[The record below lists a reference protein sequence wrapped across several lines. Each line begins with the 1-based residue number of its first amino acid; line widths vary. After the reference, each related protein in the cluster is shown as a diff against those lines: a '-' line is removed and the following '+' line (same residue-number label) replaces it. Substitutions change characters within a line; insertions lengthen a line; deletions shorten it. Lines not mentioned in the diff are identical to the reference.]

1 MSRIQRGCLFGRGR
15 VNNPARGVNKSNW
28 VFDLA
33 MADAGDVP
41 TPNSVTME
49 TKLLFKHAV
58 SLTEQ
63 GSSFWQMCFCTLC
76 GWFVDDECFWNELL
90 SSLSSEMQ

>member
-1 MSRIQRGCLFGRGR
+1 M
-15 VNNPARGVNKSNW
+15 NKSNW

-33 MADAGDVP
+33 MADAEDVP

-58 SLTEQ
+58 SLSK
-63 GSSFWQMCFCTLC
+63 GLLFGRRVSVP
-76 GWFVDDECFWNELL
+76 FVDGLQMMNASGTSCFLL
-90 SSLSSEMQ
+90 SPLKCNKFLLCRTPHSPLKQRFHFSTGF

>member
-1 MSRIQRGCLFGRGR
+1 M
-15 VNNPARGVNKSNW
+15 NKSDW

-33 MADAGDVP
+33 MSDAGDVL

-63 GSSFWQMCFCTLC
+63 EASFCRHFSFF
-76 GWFVDDECFWNELL
+76 FVDDEYFWNEPL
-90 SSLSSEMQ
+90 SSISSEMH

>member
-1 MSRIQRGCLFGRGR
+1 MS
-15 VNNPARGVNKSNW
+15 
-28 VFDLA
+28 
-33 MADAGDVP
+33 DAGDVL

-58 SLTEQ
+58 SLMEQ
-63 GSSFWQMCFCTLC
+63 EASFWQTFFHLLC
-76 GWFVDDECFWNELL
+76 GWLVDDEYFWNEPL

>member
-1 MSRIQRGCLFGRGR
+1 M
-15 VNNPARGVNKSNW
+15 NKSNW

-33 MADAGDVP
+33 MSDAGDVL

-63 GSSFWQMCFCTLC
+63 EASFWQTFFYLLC
-76 GWFVDDECFWNELL
+76 G
-90 SSLSSEMQ
+90 

>member
-63 GSSFWQMCFCTLC
+63 GSSFWQTCFCILC
-76 GWFVDDECFWNELL
+76 GWFADDECFWNELL